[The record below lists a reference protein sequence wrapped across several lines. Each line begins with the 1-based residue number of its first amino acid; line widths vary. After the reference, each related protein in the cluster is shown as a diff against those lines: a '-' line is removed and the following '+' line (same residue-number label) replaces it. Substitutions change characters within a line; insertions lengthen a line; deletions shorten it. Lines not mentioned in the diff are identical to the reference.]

1 MGRKKRETKIKIKK
15 EGTNG
20 DLEAHIRSKTYG
32 DWGAQGVSVGLGVQM
47 WEPKTC
53 KKGAGEKKHERKKKE
68 VPVALEAQKRDT
80 NGDVD

>member
-1 MGRKKRETKIKIKK
+1 M
-15 EGTNG
+15 
-20 DLEAHIRSKTYG
+20 
-32 DWGAQGVSVGLGVQM
+32 GLGVQM

-68 VPVALEAQKRDT
+68 VPVALGAQKRDT